1 MLRYRMRPFAVLL
14 SLLGFLALPA
24 EAEET
29 YQIDPVHSTV
39 SFTIRHLISRV
50 QGRFGK
56 FQGTILTD
64 QANPASAKVKAEI
77 DAGSIDTGIT
87 DRDNHLRSAD
97 FFDAAKYPKI
107 SFESSEAT
115 VQSPEKVTLKGN
127 LSMHGVTKPVILE
140 VTGLGFG
147 PGMRGEARAGFEGK
161 TTLSRKDFGIS
172 WNKPMDAGNLL
183 LGDEVEVTIYL
194 EAVKSAPP
202 ASPPAAKA
210 AGN

>member
-14 SLLGFLALPA
+14 SLLGFLAIPA
-24 EAEET
+24 AAEET

-64 QANPASAKVKAEI
+64 PANPASAKVKAEI

-147 PGMRGEARAGFEGK
+147 PGMRGEARAG
-161 TTLSRKDFGIS
+161 TAPAPSPARR
-172 WNKPMDAGNLL
+172 
-183 LGDEVEVTIYL
+183 
-194 EAVKSAPP
+194 SAPRARARP
-202 ASPPAAKA
+202 RSRTWRRRS
-210 AGN
+210 